1 MAPGRTRI
9 VDMKKR
15 SSDRK
20 KIASQK
26 VQEAREAALNEQSDI
41 SSVTNMNL
49 DPIPID
55 VGQGAAIEG
64 LAGLIQII
72 RAEFATLAE
81 TLTQRLDAQAT
92 KLDAQAETI
101 QILLEKTT
109 NLEAEVAV
117 LKAENTALT
126 NVQKRSIQV
135 PSGGSPT
142 YAAIARTPPNSY
154 PSNISPISSGVTVP
168 SRYTDTPYCTIDTSR
183 ASVIEKAKTNPA
195 TIREAI
201 EKEIRNQQGKESWRC
216 IAVTRDV
223 KNHDRIRI
231 TGRDAQEIKTIKEA
245 ADKVVAGG
253 SRVLRDQLYP
263 IKVDN
268 ARRDGVLAP
277 KGSLLPDIIESLGKE
292 NDTPIAKV
300 AWISKK
306 DNGKAYGSMI
316 IYLHRGSDANRL
328 LQEGYFHINGES
340 GFTNVFEKRPK
351 PDQCYNCQ
359 GMNHKAYNCK
369 KTAVCARCA
378 VEGHH
383 HDSCNAPPKCIPCG
397 GPHES
402 YSRNCRVLY
411 PSRDE

>member
-20 KIASQK
+20 KIASRK

-49 DPIPID
+49 DPLPID
-55 VGQGAAIEG
+55 VGQRVAMEG
-64 LAGLIQII
+64 LAGLIQMM

-92 KLDAQAETI
+92 KLDAQATKLDAQAATI
-101 QILLEKTT
+101 QTLLEDI
-109 NLEAEVAV
+109 AS
-117 LKAENTALT
+117 LKAENIALA
-126 NVQKRSIQV
+126 NAQKRSIQV

-154 PSNISPISSGVTVP
+154 PSNLSPISSGITAP
-168 SRYTDTPYCTIDTSR
+168 SRNTDTPYCTIDMSR
-183 ASVIEKAKTNPA
+183 ASAEEKTKTNPA
-195 TIREAI
+195 VVREAI
-201 EKEIRNQQGKESWRC
+201 EKEVRNQQGKEGWRC

-231 TGRDAQEIKTIKEA
+231 TGRDAQEIKVIKEA
-245 ADKVVAGG
+245 ADKVVAAG

-268 ARRDGVLAP
+268 ARKDGILNTD
-277 KGSLLPDIIESLGKE
+277 GSMLPGITESLGKE
-292 NDTPIAKV
+292 NEASVAKV
-300 AWISKK
+300 AWISKR

-316 IYLHRGSDANRL
+316 VYLHRGSDANRL

-340 GFTNVFEKRPK
+340 GFTNVFERRPK

-359 GMNHKAYNCK
+359 GMNHKAYSCK
-369 KTAVCARCA
+369 KAAVCARCA

-383 HDSCNAPPKCIPCG
+383 YSTCTAEPRCVPCG

-411 PSRDE
+411 PSRNE